1 MDGGGDNQL
10 TDRNNHL
17 RPMNRRLQMILRDYQ
32 RWEQHPT
39 PTLGHRSAARAMLP
53 LMTQRGIVLH
63 DIERIT
69 PAPLQRTGPE
79 GEDSG
84 FESGSES

>member
-10 TDRNNHL
+10 SDRYNYV

-32 RWEQHPT
+32 RWEQHPA
-39 PTLGHRSAARAMLP
+39 PTLAHRSAAAAMLP
-53 LMTQRGIVLH
+53 TMTPEGIILF

-69 PAPLQRTGPE
+69 PAQSTVPE

>member
-10 TDRNNHL
+10 SDRYNHL

-32 RWEQHPT
+32 RWEQHPA
-39 PTLGHRSAARAMLP
+39 PTLAHRSAAAAMLP
-53 LMTQRGIVLH
+53 TILLNR
-63 DIERIT
+63 ERII
-69 PAPLQRTGPE
+69 PAPLQSTVPE

>member
-10 TDRNNHL
+10 SDRYNHL

-32 RWEQHPT
+32 RWEQHAA
-39 PTLGHRSAARAMLP
+39 PTLAHRSAAAAVLP
-53 LMTQRGIVLH
+53 TMSHVLNR
-63 DIERIT
+63 ERIA
-69 PAPLQRTGPE
+69 PAPQLSTVPE